1 MDWGTEEEFIALEEA
16 AQPSPILDSGQ
27 RTRLRSLLGPPVA
40 SGLRPSSGG
49 TADPHAGPL
58 AARQPLEPTAEER
71 LLDLS
76 FVLSDLDRKLDK
88 VLGMGERAEQL
99 GEQLGRLGERMA
111 RIEALLTAQASRRAV

>member
-1 MDWGTEEEFIALEEA
+1 MDWGTEEEFIAPAGSTPLA
-16 AQPSPILDSGQ
+16 PILDGEQ
-27 RTRLRSLLGPPVA
+27 RARLRSLLGPAVA
-40 SGLRPSSGG
+40 SGLRPATGAS
-49 TADPHAGPL
+49 TPDRELRPREAPAP
-58 AARQPLEPTAEER
+58 PTAEER

-88 VLGMGERAEQL
+88 VLGIGERAEQL